1 MKIYTKTGDQG
12 ETSLYSGGRVWKDDP
27 LMEAIGNA
35 DELNSQIG
43 YIIAALET
51 AAFEHFQEN
60 ALKDI
65 KKQLFIIQH
74 ALFDMGAAIATPE
87 TKAGKTQLNKTRFNH
102 KATEILEKW
111 IDQMDLELAP
121 LKKFILPGGHPIA
134 AATHVARCICR
145 RLERSCIPCKLHQ
158 DINGEILQYINRL
171 SDYLFT
177 LSRYINLKMQCE
189 EIFWQHHLV
198 DHQ

>member
-43 YIIAALET
+43 YIIAEL
-51 AAFEHFQEN
+51 EHFQEDSL
-60 ALKDI
+60 ADI
-65 KKQLFIIQH
+65 KKQLLIIQH

-111 IDQMDLELAP
+111 IDRMDLELSP
-121 LKKFILPGGHPIA
+121 LKQFILPGGHPIA

-198 DHQ
+198 DNQ